1 MAVPFSSILTR
12 ITRLKR
18 RDVEKIKHPNI
29 VQLEHFW
36 IQKENDG
43 NYRMY
48 VQMSY
53 FGGTNLTSN
62 CIFDFFYPNEG
73 KTLPF
78 HADLGENKG
87 KEVIG
92 QIFFQALEVVE
103 FLHGFGHIHRDIKDD
118 NFLIRRCKGYEYEG
132 HKVPFSI
139 EIALCDFG
147 LTGYLNKTCSLP

>member
-1 MAVPFSSILTR
+1 MTMKPLTVRFPDDFIVLASLGKGSYGYVNLVKYRRDNIIYALKILNKLTEKEMKAF
-12 ITRLKR
+12 LKFDDKNYGSNNNIVR
-18 RDVEKIKHPNI
+18 EILFMKNLRDVEKIKHPNI

-62 CIFDFFYPNEG
+62 CNFDFFYPNEA

-92 QIFFQALEVVE
+92 
-103 FLHGFGHIHRDIKDD
+103 
-118 NFLIRRCKGYEYEG
+118 
-132 HKVPFSI
+132 
-139 EIALCDFG
+139 
-147 LTGYLNKTCSLP
+147 